1 MFGGAQPTEDYL
13 NYDFVDVLV
22 QSEGEI
28 SFLNLLHDHLIQ
40 SDNLIAFPKKLYSKS
55 RLDDLDIPSP
65 YLVGLFDNIV
75 AENPDV
81 VWAATLETNRG
92 CPFACTFCEWGMLT
106 YSKVKKFYIERIEK
120 ELDWMSKNKV
130 VYIMT
135 GDANFGIF
143 KERDLAIAQLIMKY
157 AEVPGSKFETLHM
170 NYTKN
175 GTDIIFE
182 IGKVLRPLMR
192 EGITISV
199 QSMHQPTL
207 ESIKRN
213 NLDINK
219 TSNLLQASEQF
230 DIPTYTE
237 LIIGL
242 PEETLDSWKQ
252 GLSDLLEIGQHSNI
266 NIWWAQL
273 LNNSEMNTQEYKKRY
288 GIKSVLAEDYLT
300 FRQSHEDH
308 GYPEL
313 VEIVNQTSTMTTE
326 DLIIGYLY
334 GWMIIHFH
342 ITGYSQIYARYLRA
356 EHNISYRKYYDT
368 VFEQLQQHTVIKE
381 HFNKLYNGLVSYLQH
396 GKTKQLEYQGHA
408 LHSLSY
414 EFFYSNRAS
423 VDQVSQT
430 CVEQCGIDL
439 SDDIVQLQQNF
450 VYDKSAVFPKTIQSK
465 LNLEN
470 FLLGKNLNNYVI
482 NSQVPTDQQWHLQM
496 FRKRGWLKNKFT
508 KKLDNNLIL
517 SK

>member
-1 MFGGAQPTEDYL
+1 
-13 NYDFVDVLV
+13 VLV

-28 SFLNLLHDHLIQ
+28 NFLNLLHDHLKQ
-40 SDNLIAFPKKLYSKS
+40 ADNLIAFPKKLYSKS

-65 YLVGLFDNIV
+65 YLVGLFDDIV

-92 CPFACTFCEWGMLT
+92 CPFACTFCEWGTLT
-106 YSKVKKFYIERIEK
+106 YSKVKKFYTERIEK

-219 TSNLLQASEQF
+219 TSNLLQLSEQF

-266 NIWWAQL
+266 DIWWAQL

-288 GIKSVLAEDYLT
+288 GIKSVVAEDYLT
-300 FRQSHEDH
+300 FRQSNEDY

-381 HFNKLYNGLVSYLQH
+381 HFDKLYNGLVSYLQH

-408 LHSLSY
+408 PHRLSY

-423 VDQVSQT
+423 VDQVLQT

-450 VYDKSAVFPKTIQSK
+450 IYDKSAVFPKTIQSK

-482 NSQVPTDQQWHLQM
+482 NSQVPTNQQWHLQM

-508 KKLDNNLIL
+508 KKLDNNL
-517 SK
+517 SFV